1 MARDEIIAEHRR
13 LVRLMRKIA
22 REEAWQVMDEHV
34 TDYEHKAKP
43 VSEEDLLS
51 G

>member
-1 MARDEIIAEHRR
+1 MARDEIIAERRR

-34 TDYEHKAKP
+34 TDYEHKTKP
-43 VSEEDLLS
+43 SEELEL